1 MYGNNIAEIYEGKVL
16 EGAIIEIRDNF
27 KSLDYNIYE
36 NVERII
42 IYNYGLVE
50 IKVSYTKDEEDIEAV
65 IITNINNILI
75 SQKQTL

>member
-36 NVERII
+36 NIERVI

-50 IKVSYTKDEEDIEAV
+50 ITVSYTKDEEDIEAV

>member
-1 MYGNNIAEIYEGKVL
+1 MYDNNIAEIYEGKVL

-36 NVERII
+36 NVKGVI

-50 IKVSYTKDEEDIEAV
+50 ITVSYTKDEEDIEAV